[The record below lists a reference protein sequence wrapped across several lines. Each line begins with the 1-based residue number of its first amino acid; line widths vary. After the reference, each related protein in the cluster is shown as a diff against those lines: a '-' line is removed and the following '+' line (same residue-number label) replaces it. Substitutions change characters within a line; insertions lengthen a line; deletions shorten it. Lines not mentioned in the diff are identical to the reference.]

1 MKTQLLF
8 APVLPL
14 PVTTGCIPT
23 PKTASKTEPRV
34 PAGCI
39 HPQET
44 VSKDEPRVAVEFETE
59 AAGRLFYETLSKI
72 PGSGS
77 RRENSTSIEI
87 PVVFEHTTKTV
98 RGPNTAFNEAVA
110 RTDTNRDHKITE
122 TEAKIFAAQV
132 K

>member
-1 MKTQLLF
+1 MADLRRTQRWPRWSIALAALLV
-8 APVLPL
+8 AV
-14 PVTTGCIPT
+14 VTTGCIHT
-23 PKTASKTEPRV
+23 
-34 PAGCI
+34 
-39 HPQET
+39 QET
-44 VSKDEPRVAVEFETE
+44 VTKDEPRVAVEFENE

-77 RRENSTSIEI
+77 HRENSTSIEI
-87 PVVFEHTTKTV
+87 PGVFEHTTKTF

>member
-1 MKTQLLF
+1 MKTELLS
-8 APVLPL
+8 AACLVAV
-14 PVTTGCIPT
+14 VTTGCIHT
-23 PKTASKTEPRV
+23 
-34 PAGCI
+34 
-39 HPQET
+39 QET
-44 VSKDEPRVAVEFETE
+44 VTKDEPRVAVEFENE

-98 RGPNTAFNEAVA
+98 RGPNTAFNEAVD

-122 TEAKIFAAQV
+122 TEAKIFSAQV